1 MLMIRPL
8 PAGIM
13 CASASCVRM
22 NAPPRFTSIARHHS
36 AAWACHNGPT
46 GPLTP
51 ALLTRMSTVPSCAAG
66 SVTAAAVALWS
77 VTSATAAAAM
87 PPARW
92 ISLTVAASSS
102 ADRAISP
109 TEAPAP
115 ASRAPSS
122 LPTPRPPPLTS
133 ATIPSSGRPPTS
145 PHSAGARIAI
155 AASVPMA
162 VPAGAVP
169 VGADSAGADLAV
181 CAGVPP
187 GEQPAE
193 DLSRGR
199 LGDAVGELD
208 LAHPFVAGHTPG
220 HPRHQLLL
228 RCRGPQHDKGLGYL
242 TGQLVGPADD
252 RRVRHRRVGQQD
264 GLELGR
270 RHLVSLV
277 LDQFLD
283 PVGHVEPPALVN
295 GDDVA
300 GVDPSVGVDCCGGC
314 PRIAEIP
321 AHRAR
326 RADQE
331 LARRAG
337 AQIGPG

>member
-1 MLMIRPL
+1 MLMIRPR

-13 CASASCVRM
+13 CASASCVRTS
-22 NAPPRFTSIARHHS
+22 APPRFTSIARHHS
-36 AAWACHNGPT
+36 AVWACHNAPT
-46 GPLTP
+46 GPLMP
-51 ALLTRMSTVPSCAAG
+51 ALLMRMSTVPSLRR
-66 SVTAAAVALWS
+66 SLVTAAAVALWS

-92 ISLTVAASSS
+92 ISPTVAVSSS
-102 ADRAISP
+102 ADRAMSP
-109 TEAPAP
+109 TAAPAP

-122 LPTPRPPPLTS
+122 LPMPRPPPLTS

-155 AASVPMA
+155 AASAPMA
-162 VPAGAVP
+162 VLAGA
-169 VGADSAGADLAV
+169 GRAV
-181 CAGVPP
+181 RAGVPP
-187 GEQPAE
+187 GEQPAKS
-193 DLSRGR
+193 LSRRR

-208 LAHPFVAGHTPG
+208 LAHPFVAGHALG

-242 TGQLVGPADD
+242 PGQLVGAADD
-252 RRVRHRRVGQQD
+252 RRVRHRRVGQQH

-283 PVGHVEPPALVN
+283 PVGHVEPPGLVG

-300 GVDPSVGVDCCGGC
+300 GVDPSVGVDRGRGR
-314 PRIAEIP
+314 PRIAEIS

-331 LARRAG
+331 
-337 AQIGPG
+337 

>member
-1 MLMIRPL
+1 MLMIRPR

-13 CASASCVRM
+13 CASASCVRT

-36 AAWACHNGPT
+36 AVWACHNGPT
-46 GPLTP
+46 GPLIP
-51 ALLTRMSTVPSCAAG
+51 ALLMRMSTVPSLRRSA
-66 SVTAAAVALWS
+66 VTAAAVALWS

-92 ISLTVAASSS
+92 IWPTVVASSS
-102 ADRAISP
+102 ADRAMRP
-109 TEAPAP
+109 TAAPAP
-115 ASRAPSS
+115 ASRTPSS

-169 VGADSAGADLAV
+169 AGAVPAGPGLAI

-187 GEQPAE
+187 GEQPAKS
-193 DLSRGR
+193 LSRRR

-208 LAHPFVAGHTPG
+208 LAHPFVAGHALG

-242 TGQLVGPADD
+242 PGQLVGAADD
-252 RRVRHRRVGQQD
+252 RRVRHRRVGQQH

-283 PVGHVEPPALVN
+283 PVGHVEPPGVVD

-300 GVDPSVGVDCCGGC
+300 RVNPSVGVDRGPGC

-331 LARRAG
+331 LARLAG
-337 AQIGPG
+337 AQIG